1 MPYFKRSGKD
11 IFGVTLNSKEQAAL
25 EKECLRQE
33 AEYTRK
39 YEVEI
44 EALVLRQLHHRH
56 GFGEKRLREFYDT
69 FADDLMEMVEKYELG
84 ESDQAWL
91 ATKQLKDKGFDIEK
105 WHKEKY
111 GD

>member
-1 MPYFKRSGKD
+1 MPFFKRSGKD
-11 IFGVTLNSKEQAAL
+11 IFGVTLNNKEQAAL

-44 EALVLRQLHHRH
+44 EALVLRQLHHRL
-56 GFGEKRLREFYDT
+56 GFGEKRLKEFYDT
-69 FADDLMEMVEKYELG
+69 FASDLEEMVKHYELG

>member
-1 MPYFKRSGKD
+1 MPFFKRSGKN
-11 IFGVTLNSKEQAAL
+11 IFGVTLNEKEQAAL

-44 EALVLRQLHHRH
+44 EALVLYQLHNRL
-56 GFGEKRLREFYDT
+56 GFGEKRLKEFYDN
-69 FADDLMEMVEKYELG
+69 FNADLDALINYYELG
-84 ESDQAWL
+84 DADKAWL
-91 ATKQLKDKGFDIEK
+91 TTKKLKDKGFDIEQ